1 MFTQEYISKN
11 FLPKANNPQKK
22 FKSLQEQKQD
32 ICHTYTSLL
41 THKETKKD
49 IKFKGIAQYQQGFR
63 MISHLSLFLLNKKPK
78 LPHLFKTKTTGQGVM
93 NQNYRE
99 D

>member
-1 MFTQEYISKN
+1 MLIKIETQPVDFFFVFTQEYISKN

-32 ICHTYTSLL
+32 ICHTYKSLL

-49 IKFKGIAQYQQGFR
+49 IKFKGIAQYQQSFR
-63 MISHLSLFLLNKKPK
+63 MISHLSLFQLNKKA
-78 LPHLFKTKTTGQGVM
+78 
-93 NQNYRE
+93 
-99 D
+99 